1 MYRRVDVAIHL
12 HMHMFNEQISNWLPE
27 TILQSCLLRE
37 EQIKT
42 LHTLYFPLVFKPFYL
57 MYYMYMY
64 YMRVNTELKLNCKE

>member
-1 MYRRVDVAIHL
+1 MCCRVDVAIHL
-12 HMHMFNEQISNWLPE
+12 HMHMFNE
-27 TILQSCLLRE
+27 QSCLLRE